1 MHCDQVSEMMSARL
15 DARLDGTQMAL
26 LEEHLAA
33 CSACLVQW
41 RRMQA
46 LHGVLASAPMVR
58 APLRLRMLVLARL
71 ERRERTRRAI
81 IGSTTLALGT
91 VTLALLALAPAALN
105 LLSATGIAPALI
117 SGGPETLVQF
127 VALLSAVGRALLVLA
142 ERLAVPLALLSLC
155 GLATAL
161 ALNSLWIG
169 AVRRLSAAR

>member
-1 MHCDQVSEMMSARL
+1 MHCDQATEMMSARL

-26 LEEHLAA
+26 LEKHLAT

-46 LHGVLASAPMVR
+46 LHGLLASAPMVR
-58 APLRLRMLVLARL
+58 APLRLRMLTLARL

-91 VTLALLALAPAALN
+91 VTLALLAFAPAVLN
-105 LLSATGIAPALI
+105 LLTATGIAPALI

-127 VALLSAVGRALLVLA
+127 LALLSAVGRALLVLA
-142 ERLAVPLALLSLC
+142 ERLVAPLALLSLC
-155 GLATAL
+155 GLTTAL

>member
-1 MHCDQVSEMMSARL
+1 MRCDQASEMMSARL
-15 DARLDGTQMAL
+15 DARLNGVEMAL
-26 LEEHLAA
+26 LEEHLAT
-33 CSACLVQW
+33 CNACLAQW

-46 LHGVLASAPMVR
+46 LDGLLASAPMVR
-58 APLRLRMLVLARL
+58 APLRLRALVLARL

-91 VTLALLALAPAALN
+91 VTLALLALAPAAFN

-117 SGGPETLVQF
+117 SGGPETIVQLL
-127 VALLSAVGRALLVLA
+127 ALLGAIGRTLLVLA

-155 GLATAL
+155 GLATAA